1 MEQSSTTSQGDQ
13 LKKLEQAAHVG
24 TDGRYIPGEQERLMQ
39 EQQQRLAVAGLMVSH
54 QFCLCKQTK
63 TQKIKKQLVT
73 TQGLTISLS
82 QEYCNQVMPGFDQNE
97 RYLLEQRER

>member
-1 MEQSSTTSQGDQ
+1 MN
-13 LKKLEQAAHVG
+13 VG
-24 TDGRYIPGEQERLMQ
+24 THWNALERLLTLEHAAYVGTYVRYIPGEQERLMQ

-54 QFCLCKQTK
+54 QFRYVLQINKNTK
-63 TQKIKKQLVT
+63 EKK
-73 TQGLTISLS
+73 QGLTSSLS

>member
-1 MEQSSTTSQGDQ
+1 MF
-13 LKKLEQAAHVG
+13 AHIG
-24 TDGRYIPGEQERLMQ
+24 THGRYIPGEQERLMQ

-63 TQKIKKQLVT
+63 RTKEKK
-73 TQGLTISLS
+73 QGLTSSLS